1 MAPELTTT
9 VRLVRCPKCRQLL
22 PELPEFQ
29 VYKCGGCGATLQ
41 AKSPINGM
49 RSRSSSL
56 NKTMAAQTIGLDHV
70 SGDRESNSS
79 SRNAALS
86 DSGECPSDHNN
97 ERDQSKSLERNE
109 SSSDSDKL
117 TFPNLG
123 ECVSDQNNEKN
134 EDKYSEDKESCSS
147 NHNVTLPDSEECS
160 SEQNNENDKRKSS
173 EGNESSSESSPKAT
187 FPDLGECFP
196 DQNKEKSTDTSS
208 EGKECSSSSH
218 NASLSDSGEC
228 SSDQSNDRDQS
239 ISSESNKSSSS
250 SPKANFPDSGEC
262 FLDQNNEKSEDKS
275 SENKE
280 PSSSSHYACLSDS
293 GECSS
298 EQNNERNQSKSSEGN
313 ESGSSSPKANFPD
326 SGESFS
332 DQKNERDQRKSSEGN
347 VFGRLSPKATFP
359 DSGECFSEQNN
370 EKSEDKSS
378 EDKEFGSSSHNAVL
392 PDTGEWTSN
401 PTNGRYPDT
410 SSENCDHKQ
419 LGDANLPNEEHNNQ
433 SDLNDSRDF
442 DSEQH
447 QLEVS
452 NEICSSTEHA
462 HNEVKGSL
470 PITRAG
476 SAVSMNDESLALS
489 EKNVEIGINKD
500 IDSAVRS
507 STTVNPEATR
517 GSSPTVTVHM
527 PARESVS
534 SDSLRSSPNKQ
545 LEESQN
551 RVPNGF
557 DHVRSPDTFENTE
570 FNPSSEFSG
579 APRDMSKSPAHRS
592 HHAYDGSVSSYD
604 GVDDRFLNRNI
615 RSNFFR
621 SEERPRRDKFL
632 AKNMMNRDSGFQP
645 QARDSWSSF
654 SDKNNRAMKNR
665 KWDDDELLQPRRQGH
680 PSREWNRLQ
689 TDEYMPR
696 VPFPRRLSQGGYAK
710 GGPLTQFHDEY
721 QRNSG
726 YQSSEQSVGAEQDK
740 MTLLRMVYELQDQ
753 VNNLNGK
760 ASGRVAGGA
769 TWKENRI
776 PRIPRHCSYEASQ
789 EELFHDQ
796 NYERY
801 LRRRRAGSHYPP
813 QHRKFMHVPYSS
825 EATTSR
831 HQVDPSYL
839 HRGPQDWQCSAPLPL
854 PVRCNNNGLCRVHP
868 DHSCWTSY
876 DKSSASSPERYVEP
890 DLPLWGHET
899 RSDDLRHTRHDVN
912 KFFREKHHLAKRHFR
927 PIAGGA
933 PIITCYNCL
942 KPLQIPADFLLFKRR
957 CHKLRCGACSEVLK
971 FSLLKRSHIVPYEQ
985 NAIAPPP
992 SEVGDYNSAANG
1004 SNLASAPQPFDSQD
1018 ADPVS
1023 CSDDYGYGLSYRA
1036 SYSTDGDPGTLAP
1049 SNSLRGNSD
1058 DRHMSHTSLDPKR
1071 ETKELGLKQSQN
1083 KDKYPMETFVSARP
1097 SLSSEIEEVPPK
1109 STSPL
1114 HRLMGYSSP
1123 SQVMR
1128 GSRSSLTGTSSYS
1141 KQR

>member
-1 MAPELTTT
+1 MAPELTTK

-29 VYKCGGCGATLQ
+29 VYKCGGCGTTLQ
-41 AKSPINGM
+41 AKSQINGM
-49 RSRSSSL
+49 RSMSCSS
-56 NKTMAAQTIGLDHV
+56 NEPMATQRIGLDHV

-79 SRNAALS
+79 SRSATLS
-86 DSGECPSDHNN
+86 DSGECSSDHNN

-109 SSSDSDKL
+109 SSSDSDKP
-117 TFPNLG
+117 TFPNSG
-123 ECVSDQNNEKN
+123 ECVSDRNNEKN
-134 EDKYSEDKESCSS
+134 EDKYSEDKESSSSSRNVTLPDSEECSS
-147 NHNVTLPDSEECS
+147 EENNESDQRKSSEGDESSSESDKPTFPNSGEFVSDRNNEKNEDKYSEDKESSSSSHNVTLPDSEECS
-160 SEQNNENDKRKSS
+160 SEQNNESDKRKSS
-173 EGNESSSESSPKAT
+173 EGDESSSESSPKAT

-208 EGKECSSSSH
+208 EGKESSSSSH

-228 SSDQSNDRDQS
+228 SSDQSNERDQS

-280 PSSSSHYACLSDS
+280 PSSSSHNACLSDS

-298 EQNNERNQSKSSEGN
+298 DQNNERNQSKSSEGN
-313 ESGSSSPKANFPD
+313 ESSSSSPKANFPE

-462 HNEVKGSL
+462 HNEVKESL

-489 EKNVEIGINKD
+489 EKNAEIGINKE

-507 STTVNPEATR
+507 SSTVNPEATR
-517 GSSPTVTVHM
+517 GSSSIITAHM

-534 SDSLRSSPNKQ
+534 SDSLRSSPNEQ
-545 LEESQN
+545 LEEPQSH
-551 RVPNGF
+551 VPNGF

-604 GVDDRFLNRNI
+604 GRDDQFFNRNI

-654 SDKNNRAMKNR
+654 SDKNNHAMKNR
-665 KWDDDELLQPRRQGH
+665 KWDDDELMQPRRQGH

-689 TDEYMPR
+689 TDEYMSR

-710 GGPLTQFHDEY
+710 GGPTTQFHDEY
-721 QRNSG
+721 QPNSG
-726 YQSSEQSVGAEQDK
+726 YLSSDKSVGAEQDK

-760 ASGRVAGGA
+760 ASGRVTGGA

-796 NYERY
+796 NYQRY
-801 LRRRRAGSHYPP
+801 LRRHRAGSHYPP

-831 HQVDPSYL
+831 HQVDPSCL

-854 PVRCNNNGLCRVHP
+854 PVRCNSNGLCRVHP

-927 PIAGGA
+927 PIAE
-933 PIITCYNCL
+933 CY
-942 KPLQIPADFLLFKRR
+942 
-957 CHKLRCGACSEVLK
+957 
-971 FSLLKRSHIVPYEQ
+971 
-985 NAIAPPP
+985 
-992 SEVGDYNSAANG
+992 
-1004 SNLASAPQPFDSQD
+1004 
-1018 ADPVS
+1018 
-1023 CSDDYGYGLSYRA
+1023 
-1036 SYSTDGDPGTLAP
+1036 
-1049 SNSLRGNSD
+1049 
-1058 DRHMSHTSLDPKR
+1058 
-1071 ETKELGLKQSQN
+1071 
-1083 KDKYPMETFVSARP
+1083 
-1097 SLSSEIEEVPPK
+1097 
-1109 STSPL
+1109 
-1114 HRLMGYSSP
+1114 SP
-1123 SQVMR
+1123 STQ
-1128 GSRSSLTGTSSYS
+1128 
-1141 KQR
+1141 

>member
-1 MAPELTTT
+1 MAPELTTK
-9 VRLVRCPKCRQLL
+9 VRLVKCPKCRRLL

-41 AKSPINGM
+41 AKSRTNGT

-56 NKTMAAQTIGLDHV
+56 NKTMAAQKIGLDHV

-79 SRNAALS
+79 SRNATLS
-86 DSGECPSDHNN
+86 DSGECSSDHNN
-97 ERDQSKSLERNE
+97 ERDQSKFLERYE

-123 ECVSDQNNEKN
+123 ECVSDRNNEKN
-134 EDKYSEDKESCSS
+134 EDKYSEDKESSS
-147 NHNVTLPDSEECS
+147 SSHNVTLPDSEECS
-160 SEQNNENDKRKSS
+160 SEQKNESDKRKSS
-173 EGNESSSESSPKAT
+173 EGDESSSESSPKAT
-187 FPDLGECFP
+187 FLDLGEYFP

-208 EGKECSSSSH
+208 EGKESSSSSH
-218 NASLSDSGEC
+218 NASISDSGEC

-280 PSSSSHYACLSDS
+280 PSSSHNACLSDS
-293 GECSS
+293 GECFSD
-298 EQNNERNQSKSSEGN
+298 QNNERNQSKSSEGN

-326 SGESFS
+326 SGEFFS

-359 DSGECFSEQNN
+359 DSAECFSEQNN

-410 SSENCDHKQ
+410 SSENRDHKQ

-442 DSEQH
+442 DSQQH

-462 HNEVKGSL
+462 HNEVKESL
-470 PITRAG
+470 PITQAG

-517 GSSPTVTVHM
+517 GSSSIVTVHM
-527 PARESVS
+527 PAREIVS

-545 LEESQN
+545 LEEPQN

-604 GVDDRFLNRNI
+604 GVDDQFFNRNI
-615 RSNFFR
+615 HSNFFR

-689 TDEYMPR
+689 TDEYMSR

-710 GGPLTQFHDEY
+710 GGPITQFHDEY

-769 TWKENRI
+769 TWKENHI
-776 PRIPRHCSYEASQ
+776 PRIPRHSSYEASQ

-796 NYERY
+796 NYQRY
-801 LRRRRAGSHYPP
+801 LRRHRAGSHYPP

-868 DHSCWTSY
+868 DHSCWTSF

-890 DLPLWGHET
+890 DLPLWGRET

-1049 SNSLRGNSD
+1049 SNSLRGSSD
-1058 DRHMSHTSLDPKR
+1058 DRNMSHTSLVPKR
-1071 ETKELGLKQSQN
+1071 ETKELGLKESQN
-1083 KDKYPMETFVSARP
+1083 KGKYPMETFVSARP